1 MVALTTTA
9 TTVTTITCGGYL
21 ILSQHSV
28 QDGAD
33 QLLDG
38 GGGSVDGGAVLGE
51 V

>member
-1 MVALTTTA
+1 M
-9 TTVTTITCGGYL
+9 TTVTITCGGYL
-21 ILSQHSV
+21 IFCQYSV